1 MNSWHIKTWSKCQW
15 WINFLTNLG
24 TFVRYEID
32 MRLNVEYPYTIITTS
47 RNAVYME
54 DKDNYD

>member
-15 WINFLTNLG
+15 WINFLTKLG

-32 MRLNVEYPYTIITTS
+32 MRPNVKYPYMIVTTS